1 MWRCTTLSN
10 NDVKIIW
17 KYGVPDESDL
27 LFKHTDFFFFK
38 YSYVIDTF
46 SNSKQ
51 IIENVSLNQGPD

>member
-27 LFKHTDFFFFK
+27 PFKHTDFFF
-38 YSYVIDTF
+38 
-46 SNSKQ
+46 SNTAMLSIPFLIQNKLLKM
-51 IIENVSLNQGPD
+51 SH